1 MKTALAAVLFAFVPL
16 HAFADGKHYAVHYPP
31 SKKPGELAVEANYY
45 LWVPDGAAILRGV
58 IVHQHGCGD
67 GAERGGVTASHD
79 LHWQAL
85 ARKWHCA
92 LLGSS
97 YRAKGQSCRLWC
109 DPRKGSDEAFLRAL
123 ADFAKQSKHPELTQV
138 PWCLW
143 GHSGGAFWAS
153 LMQVKHPDRIVA
165 IWLRS
170 GTAFGYWQNGDIP
183 KPAIPAEAYG
193 IPVVCN
199 PGAKERG
206 HKRFHV
212 AWDGTL
218 AMFKAYRAKG
228 APIAFVPDPKTAHE
242 CGESRYLA
250 IPFFDECLAL
260 RLPKLGAAKIGIRP
274 VNQKRG
280 FLVPLL
286 GSKAVD
292 AAAFRGDV
300 KTASWLPA
308 DGSGRLKRAWAAYV
322 KTGTAADKTP
332 PPQPTYVVRSRAKN
346 GDTVITWKA
355 AADFESGVG
364 GFDVLRNGKPYATLP
379 KKPLRRFGRPLFQGL
394 SYHDTPTPPL
404 PKMELTVPAADAK
417 PGDRFAVVARN
428 SLGLKSKPATAVQ
441 TAVRGASS
449 Q

>member
-1 MKTALAAVLFAFVPL
+1 MPSAHAVLLLALTPTLTFA
-16 HAFADGKHYAVHYPP
+16 AGKHYAVNYPP

-45 LWVPDGAAILRGV
+45 LWVPDGVKTLRGV

-67 GAERGGVTASHD
+67 GAERGGVTASRD

-85 ARKWHCA
+85 AKKWDCA

-109 DPRKGSDEAFLRAL
+109 DSRKGADQAFLRAL
-123 ADFAKQSKHPELTQV
+123 ADFAKQSGHPELTRV

-153 LMQVKHPDRIVA
+153 LMQVKYPDRIVA

-170 GTAFGYWQNGDIP
+170 GTAFGYWQKGDIP
-183 KPAIPAEAYG
+183 KPEIPAAAYG

-199 PGAKERG
+199 PGAKERD

-212 AWDGTL
+212 AWDGAL

-242 CGESRYLA
+242 CGESRYCA
-250 IPFFDECLAL
+250 IPFFDACLAL
-260 RLPKLGAAKIGIRP
+260 RLPKPGAAKTGLRP
-274 VNQKRG
+274 VDQQRG
-280 FLVPLL
+280 YLVPLL
-286 GSKAVD
+286 GTQAVD
-292 AAAFRGDV
+292 AARFNGNA

-308 DGSGRLKRAWAAYV
+308 DRRLKQAWTAYV

-332 PPQPTYVVRSRAKN
+332 PPAPKHVTGRRAKN
-346 GDTVITWKA
+346 GDLVIAWQA
-355 AADFESGVG
+355 ATDFESGLG
-364 GFDVLRNGKPYATLP
+364 GFDILRNGQPYASLP
-379 KKPLRRFGRPLFQGL
+379 KNPARRFGRPLFQGL
-394 SYHDTPTPPL
+394 SYHDTPTEPV
-404 PKMELTVPAADAK
+404 PKMQLTVSAADAK
-417 PGDRFAVVARN
+417 ATDRFAVVSRN
-428 SLGLKSKPATAVQ
+428 SLGLKSKVVEVVAKP
-441 TAVRGASS
+441 
-449 Q
+449 